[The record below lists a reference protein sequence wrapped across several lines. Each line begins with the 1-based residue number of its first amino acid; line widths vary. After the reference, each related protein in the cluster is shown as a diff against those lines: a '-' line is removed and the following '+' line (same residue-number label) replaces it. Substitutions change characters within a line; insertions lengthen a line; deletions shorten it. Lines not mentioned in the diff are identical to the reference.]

1 MGRCELSKKLALE
14 RSHCFHSRINPDRYP
29 DARSLSEH
37 SKFILPLHLLCYME
51 SRHIIA
57 FCTLRNE
64 LCTVKPVDKLHDI
77 WHSSYKCS
85 YMEACNE
92 IR

>member
-1 MGRCELSKKLALE
+1 M
-14 RSHCFHSRINPDRYP
+14 SHRPVKPEDDNPVG
-29 DARSLSEH
+29 
-37 SKFILPLHLLCYME
+37 LPLHLLRYIE
-51 SRHIIA
+51 SRHIG
-57 FCTLRNE
+57 LG
-64 LCTVKPVDKLHDI
+64 TVKPVDKIHDI

>member
-1 MGRCELSKKLALE
+1 MAAAFRANPLE
-14 RSHCFHSRINPDRYP
+14 
-29 DARSLSEH
+29 
-37 SKFILPLHLLCYME
+37 
-51 SRHIIA
+51 HIG
-57 FCTLRNE
+57 FG
-64 LCTVKPVDKLHDI
+64 TVKPVDRIHDI

>member
-1 MGRCELSKKLALE
+1 MAAAFRANPLENIGFGAVKL
-14 RSHCFHSRINPDRYP
+14 
-29 DARSLSEH
+29 
-37 SKFILPLHLLCYME
+37 
-51 SRHIIA
+51 
-57 FCTLRNE
+57 
-64 LCTVKPVDKLHDI
+64 VDKIHDI